1 MLKPRI
7 PLSVVIAEVVLPI
20 EGRRAREFKRTV
32 QASSKSFRVKLTHP
46 QDFNRSEI
54 YCIFQDKL

>member
-1 MLKPRI
+1 M
-7 PLSVVIAEVVLPI
+7 SVVIAEVVLPI

-32 QASSKSFRVKLTHP
+32 QGSSKSFRVKLTHP
-46 QDFNRSEI
+46 KDFNRSEI